1 MLVRLAAVA
10 AAAFIVVLAGAPARA
25 APPLEAY
32 GRLPGVTQAALSPSG
47 KYYAI
52 VGEVAG
58 QRRVIIAEVGGK
70 PVLAAPVGDQKVRDI
85 LWAGDDHLLVFAS
98 LATNLGPRFALLKY
112 EVGQLLVLNIKT
124 QKNFWA
130 LSEGINGS
138 GVWGFY
144 GVRYIDK
151 HWYAFLGGIK
161 RERSP
166 TSNRVLFMDNSPDLF
181 RIDLDTG
188 ETRLIAETQGTYSS
202 RSWSVGVDG
211 AVEAVLDY
219 DQKTGHWE
227 IGPRGKSAIVQGVDA
242 LGDTLLAGIG
252 RSWGT
257 IAYRERDPD
266 GDDAWKELRLDT
278 DQSLTLFKGVRIAEL
293 FHDPWT
299 GLWVGYRRDADHP
312 DNRFFDEYAND
323 RVQAAELAF
332 PGQPMHVKSWDLLFD
347 RLIVQT
353 DGAEDSGTWW
363 MVDIKTGKADVI
375 GRAYPQVRAA
385 DVAPVK
391 MVTWKTSDGLD
402 EAGVL
407 TLPRGKAAKDL
418 PLLVLPHDGPAQ
430 RDYPQFDWIA
440 QAFAAQGYAVF
451 QPNFRGSEGY
461 GAEFRQAGAGQWGR
475 KMQTDISD
483 GIAELARQG
492 IVDPRRACIMGIGY
506 GGYAALAGVTLQQ
519 GVYRCAVGV
528 GAISDLPRMHFY
540 LTYKTGRVGAALR
553 NFRAETGTD
562 DDLQAVSPSHHAREA
577 GAPILL
583 IHGDDD
589 TEVPIEQGRT
599 MEKALKGAGKPVEFI
614 ELKGEDHWLSRDET
628 RLQMLRSAVAF
639 VEKNNPPSQASP

>member
-1 MLVRLAAVA
+1 MIPRLAVLF
-10 AAAFIVVLAGAPARA
+10 AAAFMLTLTAASPAAA

-32 GRLPGVTQAALSPSG
+32 GKLPGVTLAALSPSG
-47 KYYAI
+47 KYYAV
-52 VGEVAG
+52 VGDVAG
-58 QRRVIIAEVGGK
+58 QRRVIVAEVGGK
-70 PVLAAPVGDQKVRDI
+70 PVLVAPVADQKVRDI

-130 LSEGINGS
+130 LSEGVNGS

-151 HWYAFLGGIK
+151 RWYAFLGGIK
-161 RERSP
+161 REVSP

-181 RIDLDTG
+181 RIDLDAN
-188 ETRLIAETQGTYSS
+188 ETRLIAENQGTYSA
-202 RSWSVGVDG
+202 RSWSVGPDG
-211 AVEAVLDY
+211 KVQAVLDY
-219 DQKTGHWE
+219 DQRTGHWE
-227 IGPRGKSAIVQGVDA
+227 ISPPGQPPVAQGTDA

-266 GDDAWKELRLDT
+266 GEDAWKELRLDT
-278 DQSLTLFKGVRIAEL
+278 GQSLTLFKGVDIANL

-299 GLWVGYRRDADHP
+299 GLWIGYRRDADHP
-312 DNRFFDEYAND
+312 DNRFFDELAQD
-323 RVQAAELAF
+323 RVQATELAL
-332 PGQPMHVKSWDLLFD
+332 PGESVRLKSWDLLFD
-347 RLIVQT
+347 RLIVESE
-353 DGAEDSGTWW
+353 GPADSGIWW
-363 MVDIKTGKADVI
+363 LVDIKTGKADEI
-375 GRAYPQVRAA
+375 GRSYPKVQAA
-385 DVAPVK
+385 DVATVK
-391 MVTWKTSDGLD
+391 MVHWTTPDGLE

-407 TLPRGKAAKDL
+407 TLPPGKEPKGL

-440 QAFAAQGYAVF
+440 QAFASQGYAVF

-483 GIAELARQG
+483 GVAELARQG
-492 IVDPRRACIMGIGY
+492 IVDPKRACIMGIGY
-506 GGYAALAGVTLQQ
+506 GGYAALAGVTLQH
-519 GVYRCAVGV
+519 GLYRCAVGV
-528 GAISDLPRMHFY
+528 NAITDLPRMHFY

-562 DDLQAVSPSHHAREA
+562 DDLLAVSPSHHGRDAD
-577 GAPILL
+577 APILL

-589 TEVPIEQGRT
+589 TEVPIEQGRA
-599 MEKALKGAGKPVEFI
+599 MEKALKTAGKPVEFVN
-614 ELKGEDHWLSRDET
+614 LPGEDHWLSRDET
-628 RLQMLRSAVAF
+628 RLQMLQAAEAF
-639 VEKNNPPSQASP
+639 VEKNNPPN